1 MDPSQDFKS
10 LQDAVQASLISTT
23 RTVNRIASEDLT
35 FQRTA
40 NPQIG
45 DRLEDLSTRLLGVS
59 SELINAAAKAN
70 GQRNVDSLE
79 DTEDVDIHW
88 AGIVDVID
96 GLLEKADTALD
107 EYTGRVKRKIDIPEP
122 PPSKKLKTNDRFEP
136 NWRRAN
142 IIKPQN
148 AFEKKVDNF
157 ATGPWKPLLTNKPHA
172 IVPLEESLS
181 MTEDGNNKIQYVQYC
196 FLPFSYVHLNRC
208 LVERLPHERKGFQTT
223 NLNIK
228 RMHYNVLIDNLDTS
242 THTKQKFSTTR
253 TPQEHTRNTIPFH
266 ISQSRKPLQSGS
278 TRMKAC
284 WKCWK
289 S

>member
-1 MDPSQDFKS
+1 MDPSQDFKT

-23 RTVNRIASEDLT
+23 RTVNRIANEDLT

-40 NPQIG
+40 NPQTG

-70 GQRNVDSLE
+70 GQRNVESLE
-79 DTEDVDIHW
+79 DTEDVDIQW

-122 PPSKKLKTNDRFEP
+122 PPSKKLRTNDRFEL

-181 MTEDGNNKIQYVQYC
+181 MTDDGNNKIQYAQHH
-196 FLPFSYVHLNRC
+196 FLPSSYVHLNRC
-208 LVERLPHERKGFQTT
+208 PVGRLSHGRKSELQRQPPKVRA
-223 NLNIK
+223 K
-228 RMHYNVLIDNLDTS
+228 RLQYKMLIDNLDTS
-242 THTKQKFSTTR
+242 THTRQRFSVST

-266 ISQSRKPLQSGS
+266 TSPSRRRRRSGW
-278 TRMKAC
+278 TPMKAC
-284 WKCWK
+284 
-289 S
+289 